1 MISLQELQE
10 ILGLELLDGNY
21 QIAGICIFI
30 AVLAI
35 MFTFCKNKNA
45 ALILAMPITLVF
57 SLMGALASDV
67 TVLLIIVEALA
78 LAFNAKRVF

>member
-10 ILGLELLDGNY
+10 ILGLELFDGNY
-21 QIAGICIFI
+21 QIAGICIYI
-30 AVLAI
+30 AVMAL
-35 MFTFCKNKNA
+35 MFVFIKNKGNA
-45 ALILAMPITLVF
+45 LVLSMPVTLVF
-57 SLMGALASDV
+57 SLMGVLASDV